1 MYDLN
6 LLLYTK
12 FHKNWMIKWCFI
24 CSGAWWML
32 QNLSCAKLFFLECRL
47 CHCKCCLDWIR
58 CWHLGKDVLNFVLN
72 LYDMHIFN
80 MLKKN
85 LKVIG
90 LFYCMAQ
97 NRKLMKKKTDK
108 HETSK
113 STGML
118 YIYRPLRLIVILW
131 TVINRTVYKM

>member
-1 MYDLN
+1 
-6 LLLYTK
+6 
-12 FHKNWMIKWCFI
+12 
-24 CSGAWWML
+24 
-32 QNLSCAKLFFLECRL
+32 
-47 CHCKCCLDWIR
+47 
-58 CWHLGKDVLNFVLN
+58 
-72 LYDMHIFN
+72 

-118 YIYRPLRLIVILW
+118 YIYRPLRLIVIL
-131 TVINRTVYKM
+131 